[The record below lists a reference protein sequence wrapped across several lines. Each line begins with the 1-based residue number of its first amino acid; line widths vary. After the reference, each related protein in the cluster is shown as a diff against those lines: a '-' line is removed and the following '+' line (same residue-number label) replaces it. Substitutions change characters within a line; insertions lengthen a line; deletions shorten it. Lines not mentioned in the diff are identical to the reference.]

1 MARTLP
7 SLMPE
12 TPTFLP
18 RPLPSSLLFRLA
30 ALGLCCL
37 AACSGSQGRVV
48 SPEYL
53 AGYEGGGSLSTLW
66 YQGSDEHY
74 HHFRHLNKQS
84 TPYRIRRSDMPW
96 PGEFPLG
103 SESLDKTNSLVRNE
117 FSEFLESQGTD
128 R

>member
-1 MARTLP
+1 
-7 SLMPE
+7 MPRLL
-12 TPTFLP
+12 T
-18 RPLPSSLLFRLA
+18 RSLLSPFL
-30 ALGLCCL
+30 ALGLGGL
-37 AACSGSQGRVV
+37 AGCSGPQGKVV

-66 YQGSDEHY
+66 YQGSDDRY

-103 SESLDKTNSLVRNE
+103 SESLEKANSLVRNE
-117 FSEFLESQGTD
+117 FSEFLESQGEAD
-128 R
+128 